1 MLKLFTAYISN
12 TRIDAYKECNEE
24 INTFAKE
31 NHLKIANVQLLNL
44 DEYAT
49 IEVLFEKDE
58 QLDVLKDKVIKLE
71 NEIASLKKEI
81 FLLKEES
88 KEKEEYF
95 I

>member
-31 NHLKIANVQLLNL
+31 NHLKIVNVQLLNL
-44 DEYAT
+44 DEYAV

-58 QLDVLKDKVIKLE
+58 QLEDRVIKLE
-71 NEIASLKKEI
+71 NEVTSLKKEV
-81 FLLKEES
+81 FLLGEEL
-88 KEKEEYF
+88 KEKEVLF

>member
-12 TRIDAYKECNEE
+12 TRIDAYKECNKE

-31 NHLKIANVQLLNL
+31 NHLKIANVQILNL

-49 IEVLFEKDE
+49 LEVLFKKDE
-58 QLDVLKDKVIKLE
+58 QLEDKVIKLE
-71 NEIASLKKEI
+71 NEVSSLKKEI
-81 FLLKEES
+81 FLLKEN
-88 KEKEEYF
+88 EKYF

>member
-1 MLKLFTAYISN
+1 MLKLFTAFISDR
-12 TRIDAYKECNEE
+12 RIDAYKECNDE

-44 DEYAT
+44 TEYAA

-58 QLDVLKDKVIKLE
+58 QSDVLKEKVIRLE
-71 NEIASLKKEI
+71 NEISSLKKEI
-81 FLLKEES
+81 FLLKEN
-88 KEKEEYF
+88 EKYF

>member
-31 NHLKIANVQLLNL
+31 NHLKIANVQILNL

-49 IEVLFEKDE
+49 LEVLFEKDE
-58 QLDVLKDKVIKLE
+58 QLEDKVIKLE
-71 NEIASLKKEI
+71 NEVTSLKKEV

>member
-1 MLKLFTAYISN
+1 MLKLFTAYISDR
-12 TRIDAYKECNEE
+12 RIDAYKECNEE

-44 DEYAT
+44 TEYAA

-58 QLDVLKDKVIKLE
+58 QLEDKVTKLE
-71 NEIASLKKEI
+71 NEVITLKKEI
-81 FLLKEES
+81 LLLKEES
-88 KEKEEYF
+88 KEKEKFF

>member
-1 MLKLFTAYISN
+1 MLKLFSAYISN

-31 NHLKIANVQLLNL
+31 NHLKIANVQILNL

-49 IEVLFEKDE
+49 LEVLFEKDE
-58 QLDVLKDKVIKLE
+58 QLEDKVFKLE
-71 NEIASLKKEI
+71 NEVSSLKKEI

-88 KEKEEYF
+88 KEKEKIF
-95 I
+95 M